1 MKLLLMFQAQEPPV
15 NGQTPSEETE
25 PAQTEQPEKEEEVE
39 VVADDPRRPRLCH
52 LIRAANG
59 FGFNLHSDKSKKGR
73 YIRTVDEGSPA
84 ETSGL
89 RAGDR
94 LIEVIKIFYLFLLLI
109 AKSKVTLIVL
119 VFLSHFFAMFLVR
132 FL

>member
-1 MKLLLMFQAQEPPV
+1 MFQAQEPPV
-15 NGQTPSEETE
+15 NGQTPSEEAE
-25 PAQTEQPEKEEEVE
+25 PAQTEQPEKQEK

-94 LIEVIKIFYLFLLLI
+94 LIEVIMIFIYFYI
-109 AKSKVTLIVL
+109 
-119 VFLSHFFAMFLVR
+119 
-132 FL
+132 